1 MRFTNVFSPY
11 YRLMDELCKRE
22 WGFQV
27 IYNDD
32 DKNDPRIEFVYRN
45 ELAVVRNIDDAKMW
59 LNVLN
64 EYEPI
69 ITNKRQAQ
77 KVYKKLC
84 TELEELNN
92 D

>member
-11 YRLMDELCKRE
+11 YKLMNELCKRE
-22 WGFQV
+22 WGFEV
-27 IYNDD
+27 IYNGD

-45 ELAVVRNIDDAKMW
+45 ELAVVRNLKDADYW
-59 LNVLN
+59 LNVLE

-69 ITNKRQAQ
+69 IVNEQDAE

-84 TELEELNN
+84 KELEELDN